1 MAKRTRAEQSR
12 VNGARSRGPTSPRG
26 LAVSSANATR
36 HGLLARSPTIRGESP
51 EALAEWTSRVVAE
64 LAPRGAVAEA
74 LALRVAELTWRLQ
87 RAGAAEARL
96 AELAVADAEARAIR
110 AVGGAGGV
118 TTLAELTA
126 QAQGELA
133 VADAAEAL
141 LGAPDDAPLPEG
153 DAVASLLGRLGHVA
167 VVATSLPAAGALS
180 PRATVRHPTW
190 GALRLA
196 LVAALALACDDAD
209 DADDA
214 DARADL
220 REQVVALR
228 RRALERGCELLRVR
242 AEAQL
247 LAARLA
253 AEAPVDQPQVRR
265 HEAHLHRLLRETLRA
280 LRELGDGGL

>member
-12 VNGARSRGPTSPRG
+12 VNGSRSRGPTTPRG
-26 LAVSSANATR
+26 LAVSSANALR

-110 AVGGAGGV
+110 AVGGAAGV
-118 TTLAELTA
+118 TTLAELSA
-126 QAQGELA
+126 QAQRELA

-141 LGAPDDAPLPEG
+141 LGAPDDTPLPEG
-153 DAVASLLGRLGHVA
+153 DAVVALLGRLGHVA

-196 LVAALALACDDAD
+196 LVAAMSLHDEDED
-209 DADDA
+209 EDE
-214 DARADL
+214 DARAAL

-242 AEAQL
+242 AEAHS

>member
-26 LAVSSANATR
+26 LAVSSANALR

-110 AVGGAGGV
+110 AVGGAAGV

-141 LGAPDDAPLPEG
+141 LGAPDDTPLPEG
-153 DAVASLLGRLGHVA
+153 EAVVALLGRLGHVA

-242 AEAQL
+242 AEAHL

-280 LRELGDGGL
+280 LRELGDGGR